1 MKVSWRTIPT
11 VLLEDEVL
19 DKAFS
24 RARKAADRVDDPD
37 KVFRVR
43 KQMNRMVQTAA
54 DVIYSQFT
62 EMVEC
67 WPSLD
72 QSPQF
77 DVAMIDACVGCDD
90 YRHHLSMLQW
100 AAKRIAAISGQNSK
114 KIVRTA
120 RTELMHDARKEAY
133 GRISSVMRQVGKS
146 LLWLSEARET
156 LKKLPTINSE
166 LPCVVVCGA
175 PNVGKS
181 AFISALSSGNMEVN
195 HYPFTTKQIHV
206 GHFFHR
212 RLQHQLVDTPG
223 LLDRPM
229 IKRNA
234 IEMQAIAALENTGS
248 LVLFLLDGSEQCG
261 TPMEEQLNLLE
272 EVKGL
277 LPETDLLVVSS
288 KADLLNP
295 KPEMWDE
302 VIAAEK
308 LWQDEGSEGD
318 PLLPL
323 LYDAQGRPTMS
334 ATEFVGMDAMRLE
347 IVRRVKSARDIDP
360 LSLPEGWYRR
370 DLDIAKPKYMKTRDW
385 DRRE

>member
-1 MKVSWRTIPT
+1 
-11 VLLEDEVL
+11 
-19 DKAFS
+19 
-24 RARKAADRVDDPD
+24 
-37 KVFRVR
+37 
-43 KQMNRMVQTAA
+43 MNRMVQTAA

-77 DVAMIDACVGCDD
+77 DIAMIDACVGCDD

-100 AAKRIAAISGQNSK
+100 AAKRITSIAGQNSK

-166 LPCVVVCGA
+166 LPCIVVCGA

-229 IKRNA
+229 INRNA

-288 KADLLNP
+288 KADLLDP

-308 LWQDEGSEGD
+308 QWRDEGSEGD
-318 PLLPL
+318 PQLPL
-323 LYDAQGRPTMS
+323 LYDNQGRPTMS
-334 ATEFVGMDAMRLE
+334 ATEFAGMDAMRME
-347 IVRRVKSARDIDP
+347 IVHRVKTARDIDP

>member
-1 MKVSWRTIPT
+1 MKVSWRTLPT

-24 RARKAADRVDDPD
+24 RARKAADRVDDSD
-37 KVFRVR
+37 RVFRVR

-54 DVIYSQFT
+54 DVIFNQFT
-62 EMVEC
+62 DLVNS

-100 AAKRIAAISGQNSK
+100 GAKRVNSIAAQNSK
-114 KIVRTA
+114 KIIRTG

-133 GRISSVMRQVGKS
+133 GRISSILRQVGPS

-156 LKKLPTINSE
+156 LKKLPTISTD
-166 LPCVVVCGA
+166 LPCIVVCGA

-229 IKRNA
+229 TKRNA

-248 LVLFLLDGSEQCG
+248 LVLFLMDESEHCG
-261 TPMEEQLNLLE
+261 TPLEEQNNLLE
-272 EVKGL
+272 EIKGL
-277 LPETDLLVVSS
+277 LPETELLVVTS

-295 KPEMWDE
+295 QPEMWDD

-308 LWQDEGSEGD
+308 QWHDEGSEGD
-318 PLLPL
+318 PHLPL
-323 LYDAQGRPTMS
+323 LFDHHGRPTMS

-347 IVRRVKSARDIDP
+347 IVNRVKSVHDTDP
-360 LSLPEGWYRR
+360 LSLPEGRYRR
-370 DLDIAKPKYMKTRDW
+370 DHDIEEPKYKKTRDW
-385 DRRE
+385 NRRE

>member
-100 AAKRIAAISGQNSK
+100 AAKRITAISGQNSK

-166 LPCVVVCGA
+166 LPCIVVCGA

>member
-100 AAKRIAAISGQNSK
+100 AAKRITAISGQNSK

-156 LKKLPTINSE
+156 LKKLPSINSE

-323 LYDAQGRPTMS
+323 LYDTQGRPTMS

>member
-1 MKVSWRTIPT
+1 LKVSWRTIPT

-77 DVAMIDACVGCDD
+77 DVAMIEACVGCDD

-100 AAKRIAAISGQNSK
+100 AAKRITAISGQNSK

-166 LPCVVVCGA
+166 LPCIVVCGA

-229 IKRNA
+229 INRNA

-323 LYDAQGRPTMS
+323 LYDSQGRPTMS

>member
-1 MKVSWRTIPT
+1 MKVSWRTLPT

-24 RARKAADRVDDPD
+24 RARKAADRVDDSD
-37 KVFRVR
+37 RVFRVR

-54 DVIYSQFT
+54 DVIFNQFT
-62 EMVEC
+62 DLVNA

-90 YRHHLSMLQW
+90 YRHNLSMLQW
-100 AAKRIAAISGQNSK
+100 GAKRVNSIAAQNSK
-114 KIVRTA
+114 KIVRTG

-133 GRISSVMRQVGKS
+133 GRISSILRQVGPS

-156 LKKLPTINSE
+156 LKKLPTISTD
-166 LPCVVVCGA
+166 LPCIVVCGA

-248 LVLFLLDGSEQCG
+248 LVLFLMDESEHCG
-261 TPMEEQLNLLE
+261 TPLEEQTNLLE
-272 EVKGL
+272 EIKGL
-277 LPETDLLVVSS
+277 LPETELLVVTS
-288 KADLLNP
+288 KADLLEP
-295 KPEMWDE
+295 QPEMWDE

-308 LWQDEGSEGD
+308 QWHDEGSEGD
-318 PLLPL
+318 PHLPL
-323 LYDAQGRPTMS
+323 LYDHHGRPTMS

-347 IVRRVKSARDIDP
+347 IVNRVKSVRDIDP

-370 DLDIAKPKYMKTRDW
+370 DHDIEEPIYKKTRDW
-385 DRRE
+385 NRRE

>member
-1 MKVSWRTIPT
+1 LKVSWRTLPT

-24 RARKAADRVDDPD
+24 RARKAADRVDDSD
-37 KVFRVR
+37 RVFRVR

-54 DVIYSQFT
+54 DVIFNQFT
-62 EMVEC
+62 DLVNS

-90 YRHHLSMLQW
+90 YRHNLSMLQW
-100 AAKRIAAISGQNSK
+100 GAKRVNSIAAQNSK
-114 KIVRTA
+114 KIVRTG

-133 GRISSVMRQVGKS
+133 GRISSILRQVGPS

-156 LKKLPTINSE
+156 LKKLPTISTD
-166 LPCVVVCGA
+166 LPCIVVCGA

-248 LVLFLLDGSEQCG
+248 LVLFLMDESEHCG
-261 TPMEEQLNLLE
+261 TPLEEQTNLLE
-272 EVKGL
+272 EIKGL
-277 LPETDLLVVSS
+277 LPETELLVVTS
-288 KADLLNP
+288 KADLLEP
-295 KPEMWDE
+295 QPEMWDE

-308 LWQDEGSEGD
+308 QWHDEGSEGD
-318 PLLPL
+318 PHLPL
-323 LYDAQGRPTMS
+323 LYDHHGRPTMS

-347 IVRRVKSARDIDP
+347 IVNRVKSVRDIDP

-370 DLDIAKPKYMKTRDW
+370 DHDIEEPIYKKTRDW
-385 DRRE
+385 NRRE